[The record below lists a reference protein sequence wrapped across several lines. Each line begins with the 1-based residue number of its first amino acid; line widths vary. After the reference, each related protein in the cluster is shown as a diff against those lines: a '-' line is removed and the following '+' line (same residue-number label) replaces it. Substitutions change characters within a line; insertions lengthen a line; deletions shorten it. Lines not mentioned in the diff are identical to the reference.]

1 MHFDVLV
8 DRRCL
13 HSMSLVVALVSLLLA
28 HLALVRWLSSQCGG
42 SLMSCGGSSSQCC
55 AGAVVPPR
63 GDASVVERER
73 ENDKVPK
80 EEG

>member
-1 MHFDVLV
+1 
-8 DRRCL
+8 
-13 HSMSLVVALVSLLLA
+13 MS
-28 HLALVRWLSSQCGG
+28 CGG
-42 SLMSCGGSSSQCC
+42 STPLGGSSSQCC
-55 AGAVVPPR
+55 GGAVVPPR